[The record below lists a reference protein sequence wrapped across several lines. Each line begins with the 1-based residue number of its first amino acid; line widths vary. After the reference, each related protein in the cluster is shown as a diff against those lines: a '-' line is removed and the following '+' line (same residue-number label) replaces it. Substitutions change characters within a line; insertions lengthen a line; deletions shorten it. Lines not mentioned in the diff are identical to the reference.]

1 MRDAARHNGHR
12 QRLREKLTLA
22 GGDALHDYELL
33 ELYLFRAIPRRDV
46 KPIAKDLIHR
56 FGDLGGVAAAP
67 VEQLVTI
74 EGVSEKTAAELKLIQ
89 ALSER
94 LAREQVI
101 GRPVISSWSALVGYC
116 RTALQHA
123 RTEQFR
129 VLFLDR
135 KNRLIADEVLGRG
148 TIDHAPVYPRE
159 VVKRALAH
167 EASALILVH
176 NHPSGDS
183 TPSQTDIE
191 MTKTLAEVCQPFD
204 IVLHDH
210 LVIARENTASFKTL
224 GLM

>member
-135 KNRLIADEVLGRG
+135 KNRLIADEILGRG

-176 NHPSGDS
+176 NHPSGDA

-224 GLM
+224 GLL

>member
-1 MRDAARHNGHR
+1 M
-12 QRLREKLTLA
+12 REKLTSA
-22 GGDALHDYELL
+22 GSAALHDYELL
-33 ELYLFRAIPRRDV
+33 ELYLFRSIPRRDV
-46 KPIAKDLIHR
+46 KPIAKALIAK
-56 FGDLGGVAAAP
+56 FGDLGGVTTAP
-67 VEQLVTI
+67 LEQLTQMKGI
-74 EGVSEKTAAELKLIQ
+74 SEKTAAELKLIQ

-101 GRPVISSWSALVGYC
+101 GKPVISSWSALVGYC
-116 RTALQHA
+116 RTALQYE

-176 NHPSGDS
+176 NHPSGDA
-183 TPSQTDIE
+183 TPSQTDID
-191 MTKTLAEVCQPFD
+191 MTRTLAEVCQPFD

-224 GLM
+224 GLI